1 MILNKIKSSVFFS
14 HLVETFSMFLFVL
27 LLQMLLSI
35 HLLMES
41 PFASFGVLTSFP
53 FFVKCTIRSI
63 LWCSLSWFLVALVRR
78 GYVRKI
84 LTIIIVAFFVFLH
97 LLESYLL
104 SQQGVPYSFS
114 IVSSFAAT
122 TPSES
127 AEYLTSLNIGVFIRP
142 LIEIFLVGGI
152 CWLINLLTVKNASS
166 KKLAFNSTIIVAIL
180 TLLVSAYDLGYAI
193 PRTYDRIKHFG
204 IPMDYTLSPV
214 DRLIWNTYAYQREV
228 GAISEKRN
236 ELAKIDLGTL
246 DVQKPYGPIN
256 VVIVI
261 GESLRRQYM
270 HLYGY
275 PLSNTPHLDSL
286 TQTGDLI
293 TFSNVTSP
301 STATMESLQR
311 VLSLQQ
317 VDSSDPWYKYP
328 ALTNILSRSGYLTY
342 WISNQDNVG
351 VGMQPINVIAHFSD
365 SIKYIQTRA
374 IDADNVLSTSRI
386 SYDSEVL
393 EFLHER
399 DTLRN
404 KSAAQFVH
412 LIGCHM
418 DYNKRYPKEYARFNA
433 NDIES
438 IGAHGNKQNIAD
450 YVNSIYYND
459 DVVYRIIQRY
469 SNSPSLVIYFSDHG
483 ETIYDIEGK
492 PDFYGHGVAHKSN
505 VEIPF
510 MVYVSPQ
517 LREKAPELYQ
527 KIQQAKD
534 RPIVNDLFTNSLLE
548 LLGIRTK
555 YSNPKLEFF
564 SSKYDSTRPRIAT
577 SMGQIFH
584 P

>member
-1 MILNKIKSSVFFS
+1 
-14 HLVETFSMFLFVL
+14 
-27 LLQMLLSI
+27 
-35 HLLMES
+35 MES
-41 PFASFGVLTSFP
+41 PFASLGVITSLP
-53 FFVKCTIRSI
+53 FFLKCTIRSI
-63 LWCSLSWFLVALVRR
+63 LWCSLPWFLVALVRR

-114 IVSSFAAT
+114 IVSIFAAT

-152 CWLINLLTVKNASS
+152 CWLIGQFRIEGI
-166 KKLAFNSTIIVAIL
+166 KLKEVTFKGLIIISISA
-180 TLLVSAYDLGYAI
+180 LLVSAYDVVFSM

-236 ELAKIDLGTL
+236 ELAKIDLGSL

-256 VVIVI
+256 VVVVI

-286 TQTGDLI
+286 AQDKDLI

-301 STATMESLQR
+301 STATLESLQR

-342 WISNQDNVG
+342 WTSNQDNVG
-351 VGMQPINVIAHFSD
+351 VGMQSINVIAHFSD

-459 DVVYRIIQRY
+459 DVVYKIIQKY
-469 SNSPSLVIYFSDHG
+469 SNSPSLVVYFSDHG
-483 ETIYDIEGK
+483 EALYDIEGK
-492 PDFYGHGVAHKSN
+492 SDYYGHGVAHKSN

-527 KIQQAKD
+527 KIQLAKD

-564 SSKYDSTRPRIAT
+564 SSEYDSTRPRIAT

>member
-1 MILNKIKSSVFFS
+1 MVMQRIKNSVFFR
-14 HLVETFSMFLFVL
+14 HLRETFSMFVFVF

-41 PFASFGVLTSFP
+41 PLASFGVMTSLP
-53 FFVKCTIRSI
+53 FFLKCTIRSI

-114 IVSSFAAT
+114 IVSIFAAT

-127 AEYLTSLNIGVFIRP
+127 AEYLTSLNIGVFILP

-152 CWLINLLTVKNASS
+152 CWLIGQFRIEGI
-166 KKLAFNSTIIVAIL
+166 KLKEVTFKGLIIISISA
-180 TLLVSAYDLGYAI
+180 LLVSAYDVVFSM

-236 ELAKIDLGTL
+236 ELAKIDLGSL

-256 VVIVI
+256 VVVVI

-286 TQTGDLI
+286 AQAKDLI

-342 WISNQDNVG
+342 WTSNQDNVG
-351 VGMQPINVIAHFSD
+351 VGMQSINVIAHFSD

-433 NDIES
+433 KDIES
-438 IGAHGNKQNIAD
+438 IGGHGDKQNIAD
-450 YVNSIYYND
+450 YVNSVYYND
-459 DVVYRIIQRY
+459 DVVYKIIQKY
-469 SNSPSLVIYFSDHG
+469 SNSPSLVVYFSDHG
-483 ETIYDIEGK
+483 EALYDIEGK
-492 PDFYGHGVAHKSN
+492 SDYYGHGVAHKSN

-527 KIQQAKD
+527 KIQLAKD

-564 SSKYDSTRPRIAT
+564 SSDYDTTRPRIAT